1 MCVRATRQAFVTPPM
16 NPLQSP
22 VLGDTPHQSNGVV
35 HRTPALI
42 VQLSRL
48 QHSPSVEVRACACLS
63 LQALLPRTAAP
74 GPYLVSASPP
84 LVNTPTPT
92 TVTTVTLNAA
102 AGSYQ
107 WGNPDFSELCFNARY
122 ASCCA
127 YVDGALRCLYAL
139 VCACVCLCVTVC
151 ADSFV
156 NASCRRSARGLP
168 VASPA

>member
-22 VLGDTPHQSNGVV
+22 VLADTPHHSNGVV
-35 HRTPALI
+35 HRTPALN

-107 WGNPDFSELCFNARY
+107 WGILEFSELCFNTVNVGVRDLQAVVRVWMERCDVCMR
-122 ASCCA
+122 SC
-127 YVDGALRCLYAL
+127 VR
-139 VCACVCLCVTVC
+139 VRVRLCNGV
-151 ADSFV
+151 
-156 NASCRRSARGLP
+156 GG
-168 VASPA
+168 